1 MNMKEKKIGFL
12 GLGSMGFPI
21 AYGLFRSGWKMVI
34 PAYRPCSLRGYSPIA
49 PDQATKQERFMEML
63 SGGAE
68 GAESQEKLIESSDV
82 LILSL
87 PTSKQ
92 VEEVVLGDDGI
103 LNHAAEGMIVI
114 DLTSADAESTRKLSG
129 LLEKRG
135 IEFLDAPI
143 SGGTIGASK
152 QTLSVMIGGKKK
164 VYEQVKEIFDTIGS
178 PEKIFYLGPSGAG
191 NVAKCANNFL
201 SSCCF
206 AATTEALMVCAKAGI
221 DPQVAA
227 RLINSSGGSSSATS
241 HKFPNL
247 IFPGKDMGMSVNL
260 MLKDINLFLE
270 AGKKYRVPTFIGDTT
285 YQLWNL
291 PVAEGHGGE
300 DLKAFIEMYERLC
313 QVSLNGIGAEGKET
327 K

>member
-1 MNMKEKKIGFL
+1 MSIKDKRIGFL

-21 AYGLFRSGWKMVI
+21 AYGLYRTGWKMVL
-34 PAYRPCSLRGYSPIA
+34 PAYRSCSRRGYSPIA
-49 PDQATKQERFMEML
+49 PDAETKQAKFDEML
-63 SGGAE
+63 AGGAK
-68 GAESQEKLIESSDV
+68 GAVSQQDLIESSDV

-103 LNHAAEGMIVI
+103 LKHASEGTIII
-114 DLTSADAESTRKLSG
+114 DLTSADAESTRKLSSV
-129 LLEKRG
+129 LEPRG
-135 IEFLDAPI
+135 IELLDAPV
-143 SGGTIGASK
+143 SGGNVGASK
-152 QTLSVMIGGKKK
+152 QTLSVMIGGKKEI
-164 VYEQVKEIFDTIGS
+164 YEQAKEIFDTIGS

-191 NVAKCANNFL
+191 NTAKCANNFL

-221 DPQVAA
+221 DPQTAA
-227 RLINSSGGSSSATS
+227 RLINSSGGSSNATS
-241 HKFPNL
+241 NKFPNL

-313 QVSLNGIGAEGKET
+313 QVQLNGIGADVKET